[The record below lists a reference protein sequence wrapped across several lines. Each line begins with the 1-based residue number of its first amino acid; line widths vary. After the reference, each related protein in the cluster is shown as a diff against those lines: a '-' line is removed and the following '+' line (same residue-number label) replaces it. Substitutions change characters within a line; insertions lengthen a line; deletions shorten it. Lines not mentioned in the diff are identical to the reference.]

1 MERNKIPSVL
11 NDKISITVPVPSKFR
26 MTVKNRLLEGMKYLR
41 SKNIPA
47 IHYPNQNRYGNNFEF
62 TLPTDTVEGF
72 FDLKISIYPINTAH
86 NFFRVEFNPNKL
98 GSKGGRKIMKILT
111 KVLGADI
118 AAKLFTEGRVTR
130 LDLALNIRKPLGDY
144 FIYMKGLR
152 QSSIYVD
159 DVDADAVESQVLG
172 SPKSN
177 KKRCTLYNKAV
188 EQCLTDAGDKHW
200 WRLEIVLRNLKCSV
214 AGIDRGL
221 LKHFQQISFYSREI
235 LDDDSFDRRFLQ
247 QVKARGLNFAL
258 HQLDRNTKEKYL
270 RRLAKH
276 EIHPVD
282 LQRLGFK
289 RGLASVSFLDM
300 GQMAKV
306 AA

>member
-1 MERNKIPSVL
+1 MLRNKIPSVL
-11 NDKISITVPVPSKFR
+11 IDKLSVTLPVPPKFR
-26 MTVKNRLLEGMKYLR
+26 MKVKNRLLEGIKYFK

-47 IHYPNQNRYGNNFEF
+47 KHYPNQERCGNIFKF
-62 TLPTDTVEGF
+62 TLRTDTVEGF
-72 FDLKISIYPINTAH
+72 FDLKISIYPMNKGH
-86 NFFRVEFNPNKL
+86 NFFRIEFNPNKL
-98 GSKGGRKIMKILT
+98 GSKGGRKIMKILI
-111 KVLGADI
+111 KVLGIDI
-118 AAKLFTEGRVTR
+118 AATVFTEGRVTR
-130 LDLALNIRKPLGDY
+130 LDLALDVRKYLGSC

-172 SPKSN
+172 SPASS
-177 KKRCTLYNKAV
+177 KKLTLYNKIV
-188 EQCLTDAGDKHW
+188 EQCLPDTGDKHW
-200 WRLEIVLRNLKCSV
+200 WRLEFVLRNLECSV

-221 LKHFQQISFYSREI
+221 LKHFQHISFYSREI
-235 LDDDSFDRRFLQ
+235 LDDDYFDRRFLR
-247 QVKARGLNFAL
+247 QVKKRGLNSAL

-276 EIHPVD
+276 EIYPVD

-300 GQMAKV
+300 GQMGES

>member
-1 MERNKIPSVL
+1 MVTNKIPSVL
-11 NDKISITVPVPSKFR
+11 IDKLSVTLPVPPKFR
-26 MTVKNRLLEGMKYLR
+26 MKVKNRLLEGIKYFK

-47 IHYPNQNRYGNNFEF
+47 KHYPNQERCGNNFKF

-72 FDLKISIYPINTAH
+72 FDLKISIYPMNKSH

-98 GSKGGRKIMKILT
+98 GSKGGRKIMKILI

-118 AAKLFTEGRVTR
+118 AAKLFNEGRVSR
-130 LDLALNIRKPLGDY
+130 LDLALDIRKPLGNC
-144 FIYMKGLR
+144 FVFMKGLQ
-152 QSSIYVD
+152 QSEIYL
-159 DVDADAVESQVLG
+159 DADGAVESQVLG

-177 KKRCTLYNKAV
+177 KKRFTLYNKAV
-188 EQCLTDAGDKHW
+188 EQCLSDTGDKHW
-200 WRLEIVLRNLKCSV
+200 WRLEFVLRNLKCSV
-214 AGIDRGL
+214 AGFDAGL
-221 LKHFQQISFYSREI
+221 LKDFQEILFFSREI
-235 LDDDSFDRRFLQ
+235 LDDDSFGRRFLR
-247 QVKARGLNFAL
+247 QVVKHGLNSAL
-258 HQLDRNTKEKYL
+258 HPLDRNTKDRYL

-300 GQMAKV
+300 GQMGES